1 MSYMIVSL
9 RDMLQAIDHP
19 NKYMSHDMAA

>member
-1 MSYMIVSL
+1 MNYTIVSL